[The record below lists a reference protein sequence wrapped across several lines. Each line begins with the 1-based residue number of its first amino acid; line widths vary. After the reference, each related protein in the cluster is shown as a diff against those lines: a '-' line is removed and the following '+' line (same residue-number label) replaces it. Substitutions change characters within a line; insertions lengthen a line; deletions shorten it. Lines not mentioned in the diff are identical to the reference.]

1 MAEVKWIKILVDIF
15 DDEAIKLIEQMPDGD
30 TLLVIWF
37 KLLAKA
43 GKTNDGGLVYLKENI
58 PYTDEILATV
68 FNKPIATIRLAMQT
82 FRNLGMVEL
91 TNEHQILITNWE
103 KHQNIDGLA
112 KVREQARMRMQ
123 KSREKQKLLLE
134 NKNDV
139 TQQLRNNDATVTENV
154 TQENVTVAND
164 VTQQVTQ
171 QGVTVA
177 ECYATDIEVDKDKDK
192 ELNTTTITTTASENS
207 ENEHNF
213 YGEYCNVGLTKAQYG
228 KLLTFILDQK
238 TLDNLIET
246 FGKKIETGDEKK
258 FTTELPN
265 MHFERLLA
273 YWKYMKLN
281 PQKFTDKKQ
290 DSAPAE
296 TKNEAFSL
304 RKFLGKGA

>member
-82 FRNLGMVEL
+82 FKNLGMVEL
-91 TNEHQILITNWE
+91 TSEHQILIRNWE

-112 KVREQARMRMQ
+112 KVREQARVRMQ
-123 KSREKQKLLLE
+123 RSREKQKQLLLE
-134 NKNDV
+134 NKENV
-139 TQQLRNNDATVTENV
+139 TQQLRNNNATVTQEV
-154 TQENVTVAND
+154 TQENVTVAKS
-164 VTQQVTQ
+164 
-171 QGVTVA
+171 
-177 ECYATDIEVDKDKDK
+177 YATDIDIEIDK
-192 ELNTTTITTTASENS
+192 ELDNNTTTIITPEQKNENL
-207 ENEHNF
+207 HDF
-213 YGEYCNVGLTKAQYG
+213 YGEYCNVGLTQAQYG
-228 KLLTFILDQK
+228 KLMAFILDKK

-258 FTTELPN
+258 FTVDLPN
-265 MHFERLLA
+265 LHYERLLA
-273 YWKYMKLN
+273 YWKFMKQN
-281 PQKFTDKKQ
+281 PQKFFNKKDTEGAPADKKE
-290 DSAPAE
+290 S
-296 TKNEAFSL
+296 FSFN
-304 RKFLGKGA
+304 KFFGKGA

>member
-82 FRNLGMVEL
+82 FKNLGMVEL
-91 TNEHQILITNWE
+91 TSEHQILIRNWE

-112 KVREQARMRMQ
+112 KVREQARVRMQ
-123 KSREKQKLLLE
+123 RSREKQKQLLLE
-134 NKNDV
+134 NKENV
-139 TQQLRNNDATVTENV
+139 TQQLRNNNATVTQEV
-154 TQENVTVAND
+154 TQENVTVAKS
-164 VTQQVTQ
+164 
-171 QGVTVA
+171 
-177 ECYATDIEVDKDKDK
+177 YATDIDIEIDK
-192 ELNTTTITTTASENS
+192 ELDNNTTTIITPEQKNENL
-207 ENEHNF
+207 HDF
-213 YGEYCNVGLTKAQYG
+213 YGEYCNVGLTHAQYG
-228 KLLTFILDQK
+228 KLLAFILDKK

-265 MHFERLLA
+265 LHYERLLA
-273 YWKYMKLN
+273 YWKFMKEN
-281 PQKFTDKKQ
+281 PQKFFSKKNNTEGAPADKKE
-290 DSAPAE
+290 S
-296 TKNEAFSL
+296 FSL
-304 RKFLGKGA
+304 NKLFGKGA

>member
-82 FRNLGMVEL
+82 FKNLGMVEL
-91 TNEHQILITNWE
+91 TSEHQILIRNWE
-103 KHQNIDGLA
+103 KHQNIEGMEQIRTYNRLA
-112 KVREQARMRMQ
+112 KQ
-123 KSREKQKLLLE
+123 KQRAKEKELKLLQCQ
-134 NKNDV
+134 NMSKNVNDMSL
-139 TQQLRNNDATVTENV
+139 TSQKKEIDNNENV
-154 TQENVTVAND
+154 IDCHE
-164 VTQQVTQ
+164 
-171 QGVTVA
+171 
-177 ECYATDIEVDKDKDK
+177 TDIDIDKDK
-192 ELNTTTITTTASENS
+192 ELDNNTITIITPEQK
-207 ENEHNF
+207 NEILHDF
-213 YGEYCNVGLTKAQYG
+213 YGEYCNVGLTQAQYG
-228 KLLTFILDQK
+228 KLLAFILDKK

-265 MHFERLLA
+265 LHYERLLA
-273 YWKYMKLN
+273 YWKFMKEN
-281 PQKFTDKKQ
+281 PQKFFSKKNNTEGAPADKKE
-290 DSAPAE
+290 S
-296 TKNEAFSL
+296 FSL
-304 RKFLGKGA
+304 NKLFGKGA

>member
-112 KVREQARMRMQ
+112 KVREQARLRMQ

-134 NKNDV
+134 NKGDV
-139 TQQLRNNDATVTENV
+139 TQPLRNNNATVTED
-154 TQENVTVAND
+154 TTSD
-164 VTQQVTQ
+164 VTQHVTQ
-171 QGVTVA
+171 QSVTVT
-177 ECYATDIEVDKDKDK
+177 ESYATDIDIEVDKDK
-192 ELNTTTITTTASENS
+192 ELDNTTTITTTASENS
-207 ENEHNF
+207 EIEHNF

-228 KLLTFILDQK
+228 KLLAFILDQK

-281 PQKFTDKKQ
+281 PQKFTGKKQ

>member
-82 FRNLGMVEL
+82 FKNLGMVEL

-103 KHQNIDGLA
+103 KHQNIEGMEQIRTYNRLA
-112 KVREQARMRMQ
+112 KQ
-123 KSREKQKLLLE
+123 KQRAKEKELKLLQCQGQNKNVNDMSLTSQE
-134 NKNDV
+134 NKIDILQNVNDCH
-139 TQQLRNNDATVTENV
+139 E
-154 TQENVTVAND
+154 
-164 VTQQVTQ
+164 
-171 QGVTVA
+171 
-177 ECYATDIEVDKDKDK
+177 TDIEVDKDK
-192 ELNTTTITTTASENS
+192 ELNTTTITTTASEKT

-228 KLLTFILDQK
+228 KLLAFILDQK

-258 FTTELPN
+258 FTTDLPN

-281 PQKFTDKKQ
+281 PQKFTGKKQ

>member
-112 KVREQARMRMQ
+112 KVREQTRLRTQ
-123 KSREKQKLLLE
+123 RSREKRKLLLE
-134 NKNDV
+134 DKEKCNATVALHNA
-139 TQQLRNNDATVTENV
+139 TSNATVTSES
-154 TQENVTVAND
+154 VTVTKCN
-164 VTQQVTQ
+164 
-171 QGVTVA
+171 
-177 ECYATDIEVDKDKDK
+177 ATDIDIEVDKDK

-228 KLLTFILDQK
+228 KLLAFILDQK
-238 TLDNLIET
+238 TLDNLIKT

-258 FTTELPN
+258 FTTDLPN

-290 DSAPAE
+290 DSAHAE
-296 TKNEAFSL
+296 TKKENFSFN
-304 RKFLGKGA
+304 KFFGKGA

>member
-91 TNEHQILITNWE
+91 TNEHQILIINWE

-112 KVREQARMRMQ
+112 KVREQARLRMQ

-134 NKNDV
+134 NKGDV
-139 TQQLRNNDATVTENV
+139 TQPLRNNNATVTED
-154 TQENVTVAND
+154 TASD
-164 VTQQVTQ
+164 VTQHVTQ
-171 QGVTVA
+171 QSVTVT
-177 ECYATDIEVDKDKDK
+177 ESYATDIDIEVDKDK
-192 ELNTTTITTTASENS
+192 ELDNTTTITITASEKT

-228 KLLTFILDQK
+228 KLLAFILNQK

-246 FGKKIETGDEKK
+246 FGKKIETGDEKR
-258 FTTELPN
+258 FTTDLPN

-281 PQKFTDKKQ
+281 PQKFTGKKQ

-304 RKFLGKGA
+304 RKFLGKGV

>member
-112 KVREQARMRMQ
+112 KVREQTRLRTQ
-123 KSREKQKLLLE
+123 RSREKQKLLLE
-134 NKNDV
+134 NKEKCNATV
-139 TQQLRNNDATVTENV
+139 ALHNATSNATVTDES
-154 TQENVTVAND
+154 VTVTKCN
-164 VTQQVTQ
+164 
-171 QGVTVA
+171 
-177 ECYATDIEVDKDKDK
+177 ATDIDIEVDKDK
-192 ELNTTTITTTASENS
+192 ELDNTTTITTTASENS
-207 ENEHNF
+207 EIEHSF

-228 KLLTFILDQK
+228 KLLAFILDQK

-281 PQKFTDKKQ
+281 PQKFTGKKQ

>member
-112 KVREQARMRMQ
+112 KVREQARLRMQ

-134 NKNDV
+134 NKGDV
-139 TQQLRNNDATVTENV
+139 TQQLRNNDATVTEDV
-154 TQENVTVAND
+154 TQENVTVTNN

-171 QGVTVA
+171 QSVTVA
-177 ECYATDIEVDKDKDK
+177 ECYATDIDIEVDKDK
-192 ELNTTTITTTASENS
+192 ELNTTTITTTASEKT

-228 KLLTFILDQK
+228 KLLAFILDKK

-258 FTTELPN
+258 FTIDLPN

-281 PQKFTDKKQ
+281 PQKFTGKKQ

>member
-82 FRNLGMVEL
+82 FKNLGMVEL
-91 TNEHQILITNWE
+91 TSEHQILITNWE

-112 KVREQARMRMQ
+112 KVREQARIRMQ

-134 NKNDV
+134 NNINV
-139 TQQLRNNDATVTENV
+139 TQQLRNNSATVTQDDAQQNA
-154 TQENVTVAND
+154 TVAK
-164 VTQQVTQ
+164 
-171 QGVTVA
+171 
-177 ECYATDIEVDKDKDK
+177 CCATDIDIDKDI
-192 ELNTTTITTTASENS
+192 ELDNNTITTITASD
-207 ENEHNF
+207 HKF
-213 YGEYCNVGLTKAQYG
+213 YGEYCNVGLTDAQYG
-228 KLLTFILDQK
+228 KLLAFILDK
-238 TLDNLIET
+238 KALENLIET

-258 FTTELPN
+258 FTIDLPN
-265 MHFERLLA
+265 LHFERLLA
-273 YWKYMKLN
+273 YWKYMKQN
-281 PQKFTDKKQ
+281 PQKFVNKKTE
-290 DSAPAE
+290 DAPAE
-296 TKNEAFSL
+296 NNKNASFSL
-304 RKFLGKGA
+304 NKLFGKGA